1 MGCCKGKILTE
12 SAAAVLAA
20 LEAGG
25 LKLAFA
31 ESLTGGLLCAEFV
44 SVPGASNVVLGSIV
58 AYQTGLK
65 HELLGVSRALLENQG
80 AVDAEVVAQMAN
92 GVRTKLAAKSGLDL
106 AQVIGVA
113 TTGVAGPDR
122 QNGIEVGTVFIGISG
137 LGSSAAGSLLASDDA
152 VYAHH
157 FSGTR
162 EEIRTATVRAAV
174 AHLQEHFAS

>member
-1 MGCCKGKILTE
+1 M
-12 SAAAVLAA
+12 
-20 LEAGG
+20 AGFQKAG

-58 AYQTGLK
+58 AYQTNLK
-65 HELLGVSRALLENQG
+65 NELLGVSRALLENQG
-80 AVDAEVVAQMAN
+80 PVDAEVVAQMAG

-106 AQVIGVA
+106 SQVVGVA

-137 LGSSAAGSLLASDDA
+137 LSSSGSGSPIASDDA
-152 VYAHH
+152 VYAHY
-157 FSGTR
+157 FEGTR
-162 EEIRTATVRAAV
+162 EEIRTATVQSAIS
-174 AHLQEHFAS
+174 HLKEHFAS

>member
-1 MGCCKGKILTE
+1 MQT
-12 SAAAVLAA
+12 
-20 LEAGG
+20 GG

-65 HELLGVSRALLENQG
+65 HELLGVSRTLLENQG
-80 AVDAEVVAQMAN
+80 PVDAEVVAQMAG

-106 AQVIGVA
+106 AKVIGVA
-113 TTGVAGPDR
+113 TTDVAGPDS
-122 QNGIEVGTVFIGISG
+122 QNGIDVGTVFIGISG
-137 LGSSAAGSLLASDDA
+137 LGSSASGSLLTSDDA

-157 FSGTR
+157 FEGSR
-162 EEIRTATVRAAV
+162 EEIRTATVQAAIS
-174 AHLQEHFAS
+174 HLKEHFTS

>member
-1 MGCCKGKILTE
+1 MD
-12 SAAAVLAA
+12 AASVLAS
-20 LEAGG
+20 LEQRG

-44 SVPGASNVVLGSIV
+44 SVAGASNVVLGAIV
-58 AYQTGLK
+58 AYQTNLK

-80 AVDAEVVAQMAN
+80 PVDAEVVAQMAN

-137 LGSSAAGSLLASDDA
+137 LGSSASGSPLISDDA

-157 FSGTR
+157 FEGTR
-162 EEIRTATVRAAV
+162 EQIRVATVAA
-174 AHLQEHFAS
+174 AISHLREHFTA

>member
-1 MGCCKGKILTE
+1 MGTD
-12 SAAAVLAA
+12 AAVVLTA
-20 LEAGG
+20 LEAGD

-65 HELLGVSRALLENQG
+65 NELLGVSRALLENQG
-80 AVDAEVVAQMAN
+80 PVDAEVVAQMAA

-106 AQVIGVA
+106 AKVIGVA
-113 TTGVAGPDR
+113 TTGVAGPDT

-137 LGSSAAGSLLASDDA
+137 LGSSASGTQLSTDDA

-157 FSGTR
+157 FTGTR
-162 EEIRTATVRAAV
+162 DEIRAATVSAAI
-174 AHLQEHFAS
+174 AHLKEHFSA

>member
-1 MGCCKGKILTE
+1 
-12 SAAAVLAA
+12 VLAA
-20 LEAGG
+20 FQNAG

-65 HELLGVSRALLENQG
+65 HELLGVSRVLLENQG
-80 AVDAEVVAQMAN
+80 PVDAEVVAQMAG
-92 GVRTKLAAKSGLDL
+92 GVRAKLAAKSGLDP
-106 AQVIGVA
+106 AHVIGVA
-113 TTGVAGPDR
+113 TTGVAGPEL
-122 QNGIEVGTVFIGISG
+122 QNGIDVGTVFIGISG

-157 FSGTR
+157 FEGNR
-162 EEIRTATVRAAV
+162 EEIRTATVEAAIS
-174 AHLQEHFAS
+174 HLKEHFAS